1 MAAYLHRDRARTRSV
16 RRRHF
21 VEWALAVGIKM
32 RDRAGAY
39 ISNERNPTHGM
50 ARTAAADQT
59 RRFDAEV
66 FRRNRDFL
74 GPQAPSAV
82 QEIGDG
88 GRRAPERLGQAA
100 ARLACLLEPF
110 ANPIDSH
117 ALSIRLF
124 RIDAIKKFR
133 NLLNKC
139 RSFSEYENKQR

>member
-1 MAAYLHRDRARTRSV
+1 MAAYLHRDRARTRGV
-16 RRRHF
+16 GRWHF
-21 VEWALAVGIKM
+21 IERPLAVGIKM

-39 ISNERNPTHGM
+39 ISHERNPTHRM

-74 GPQAPSAV
+74 RPQAPSAV
-82 QEIGDG
+82 QEVGHS
-88 GRRAPERLGQAA
+88 GRRAPERLCQAA

-124 RIDAIKKFR
+124 RIVAIKKFR
-133 NLLNKC
+133 NLLDKC
-139 RSFSEYENKQR
+139 RSFSEYENK